1 MLNMHTRSKQ
11 HAVSSVVCVRGC
23 RGLISG
29 VIVMLNF
36 VLKAILQWLIEW
48 EKHWTQSDAVSS
60 LLTVS
65 QPAWQVANPR
75 QCSCRLWQPVAFLC

>member
-1 MLNMHTRSKQ
+1 MCFEDANVAMSID
-11 HAVSSVVCVRGC
+11 C

-48 EKHWTQSDAVSS
+48 EKHWTQSDAV
-60 LLTVS
+60 
-65 QPAWQVANPR
+65 R
-75 QCSCRLWQPVAFLC
+75 H

>member
-1 MLNMHTRSKQ
+1 MSID
-11 HAVSSVVCVRGC
+11 C

-48 EKHWTQSDAVSS
+48 EKHWTQSDAV
-60 LLTVS
+60 
-65 QPAWQVANPR
+65 R
-75 QCSCRLWQPVAFLC
+75 H